1 MNGLADLPQHHVCHH
16 AMSIACINVRRL
28 GSEFR
33 QEGDV
38 IGEGTYG
45 KVFCAFDLRAK
56 ADSGSH
62 GPVVNQLV
70 ALKKMKVRETDD
82 YPVPALREV
91 RLLQTLAHP
100 NIVKLLGIAYK
111 SQSVL
116 LHCLRPYVDRWR

>member
-1 MNGLADLPQHHVCHH
+1 MC
-16 AMSIACINVRRL
+16 
-28 GSEFR
+28 SEFR

-45 KVFCAFDLRAK
+45 KVFCAFDLRAA
-56 ADSGSH
+56 ADSDSH

-70 ALKKMKVRETDD
+70 ALKKMKVRENDD

-91 RLLQTLAHP
+91 RLLQTLSHP

-111 SQSVL
+111 SKSVKT
-116 LHCLRPYVDRWR
+116 HGMMSRGSWQAAMMTAATGISI